1 MFLEAR
7 LQELITALG
16 EDVSFLSDGLAAAEQ
31 EYEKKFNAPNTSQH
45 MLKTLCWERV
55 EFNTLLQQSQLFLE
69 KYHGMMLCL
78 HQQLPRVKEVVLAL
92 QNIESDALYYLR
104 NLFVKKRQP
113 EATHVLLLFL
123 LSDERRNQK
132 PYVLTVQYVPYKS
145 IKDQFVRDLTDA
157 IKTEMMRMHLKPVG
171 KPKLP
176 DTVY

>member
-16 EDVSFLSDGLAAAEQ
+16 EDVTFLSDGLAAAEE

-45 MLKTLCWERV
+45 MFRTLCWERV
-55 EFNTLLQQSQLFLE
+55 ELNTLLQQSQLFLE

-78 HQQLPRVKEVVLAL
+78 HQQLPRVKEVVSAL
-92 QNIESDALYYLR
+92 KNIESDALCYLR

-113 EATHVLLLFL
+113 GATHVLLFL

-132 PYVLTVQYVPYKS
+132 PYALPVWYVP
-145 IKDQFVRDLTDA
+145 
-157 IKTEMMRMHLKPVG
+157 
-171 KPKLP
+171 
-176 DTVY
+176 